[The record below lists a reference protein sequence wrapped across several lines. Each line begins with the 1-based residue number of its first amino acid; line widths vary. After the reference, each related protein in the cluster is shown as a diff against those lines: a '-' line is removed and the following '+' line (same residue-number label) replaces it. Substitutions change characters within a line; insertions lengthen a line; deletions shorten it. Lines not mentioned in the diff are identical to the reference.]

1 MNQLRDIGD
10 LKADNEARIS
20 SKVGIAKKHRISAV
34 TLWLYASNG
43 KWSYGRMREEVL
55 ESFSQ
60 LAPESLCKLTESVI
74 EEHVIVLSQM
84 RRKMITLDDDPKEK
98 KLFSSQVDTLPKCIK
113 VERTA
118 LGIPNHI
125 VGVST
130 AVNDTGIDNV

>member
-1 MNQLRDIGD
+1 MNQLRDIGA

-20 SKVGIAKKHRISAV
+20 SKVGIAKKHGISAV

-84 RRKMITLDDDPKEK
+84 RRKMITLDDPKEK
-98 KLFSSQVDTLPKCIK
+98 KLFSSQVDALPKCIK

-118 LGIPNHI
+118 LWIPNHI